1 MLGES
6 VRFDDMSRNSNS
18 EQSIPSGGVPQ
29 AVRQAADL
37 AGLDAVA
44 ELYNEALQYANDG
57 HLRLARER
65 LQMLLCMS
73 PNDGEARLLLA
84 KVHVAGQRWQEALAA
99 LDEASSCGH
108 LVAKELRSAVEDHFR
123 ADLAAEEERLAAQK
137 ARQHGELKALRQETK
152 RLRSEN
158 AEMVGS
164 VHESKL
170 ETKKWAWT
178 TAGVSSLAILFV
190 SGSLIAGL
198 FASDA
203 TATDKGVEQAVLPPV
218 ALAAAASGVNLPGQ
232 IATVLATS
240 PHFASVEVT
249 IDKGRAI
256 TKGSVPAYAHKALLE
271 QQLLAIMDV
280 LNVDSQQL
288 SVAARSKGTTHTVRS
303 GDTLFD
309 LSNHYY
315 GDSTLNK
322 KILSA
327 NRKMLRGRSNL
338 SIDQVLVIPPVR

>member
-6 VRFDDMSRNSNS
+6 IRFDDMSRNSNS

-108 LVAKELRSAVEDHFR
+108 AIAKELRSAVEDHFR

-158 AEMVGS
+158 AELVGNLHN
-164 VHESKL
+164 VKI

-198 FASDA
+198 FGSDSSS
-203 TATDKGVEQAVLPPV
+203 TSEQVAETVLPAV
-218 ALAAAASGVNLPGQ
+218 VEEAAAQGVNLPGQ
-232 IATVLATS
+232 IATALATS
-240 PHFASVEVT
+240 PHFSSVEVT
-249 IDKGRAI
+249 LENGRAI
-256 TKGSVPAYAHKALLE
+256 AKGSVPAYAHKKFLE
-271 QQLLAIMDV
+271 QQLIAIMDV
-280 LNVDSQQL
+280 LSVDTDQL
-288 SVAARSKGTTHTVRS
+288 RVAARAKGTTHTVRS

-322 KILSA
+322 SILAA